1 MLQFTKPCF
10 CVIKLFSLQKNR
22 CRYYSS
28 GLLSNFD
35 KYQTRT
41 EKKPIQ
47 KAKPT
52 TVKHKHKV
60 YYINYT
66 NLLII
71 DYTIC
76 QFLFTE
82 L

>member
-1 MLQFTKPCF
+1 MHCF
-10 CVIKLFSLQKNR
+10 CVLNYFSLQKNR

-47 KAKPT
+47 KVKPT

-60 YYINYT
+60 CFI
-66 NLLII
+66 NLLITE
-71 DYTIC
+71 YTIF
-76 QFLFTE
+76 QFFFTE
-82 L
+82 F